1 MSSVE
6 KIRDAI
12 LKLTT
17 EQRARLMTDVG
28 PDFCR
33 SVMGNPALMME
44 MMPRCQEMMT
54 KDPEVMKAMRP
65 MMERMMQ
72 GMMAGRSSDQNT

>member
-1 MSSVE
+1 MNSVE
-6 KIRDAI
+6 EIRDAI
-12 LKLTT
+12 LQLTS
-17 EQRARLMTDVG
+17 EQRGRLMTEVG
-28 PDFCR
+28 PDLCR

-44 MMPRCQEMMT
+44 MMPRCQEMM

-72 GMMAGRSSDQNT
+72 GMMPGGPSDLNT